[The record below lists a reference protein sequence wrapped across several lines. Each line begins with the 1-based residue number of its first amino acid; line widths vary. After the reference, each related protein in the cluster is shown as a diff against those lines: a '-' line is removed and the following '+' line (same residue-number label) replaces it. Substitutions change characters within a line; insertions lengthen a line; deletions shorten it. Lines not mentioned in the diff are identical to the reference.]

1 MSQMTW
7 TYIADDGSLHK
18 IGLFHGDNTGHLL
31 IYCNASILVI
41 DFGVRTNR
49 NYSFFINDEL
59 CDIAVEE
66 NEGKFSY
73 GFKVDQITDTPRNR
87 GRRRLIREEVKQS
100 LVIGAIFI
108 LFIILVA
115 YLVFRFNS

>member
-7 TYIADDGSLHK
+7 TYIADDGTRHK
-18 IGLFHGDNTGHLL
+18 VGLFHGDNTGHLL
-31 IYCNASILVI
+31 IYCNATIMVI
-41 DFGVRTNR
+41 DFAVRSTR

-66 NEGKFSY
+66 KEGKFYY
-73 GFKVDQITDTPRNR
+73 GFKIDQITDTPRNR
-87 GRRRLIREEVKQS
+87 VRRNLFRAEVKRS
-100 LVIGAIFI
+100 LILGAIFI
-108 LFIILVA
+108 LLILLVV

>member
-7 TYIADDGSLHK
+7 TYIADDGSRHK
-18 IGLFHGDNTGHLL
+18 VGLFHGDNTGHLM
-31 IYCNASILVI
+31 IYCNANIMVI
-41 DFGVRTNR
+41 DFSVLSSR

-87 GRRRLIREEVKQS
+87 VRRKRIRGEVQQS
-100 LVIGAIFI
+100 LIIGAVFI
-108 LFIILVA
+108 LAIILVG

>member
-18 IGLFHGDNTGHLL
+18 VGLFHGDNTGHLL
-31 IYCNASILVI
+31 IYCNASIMVI
-41 DFGVRTNR
+41 DFSVHTTR

-59 CDIAVEE
+59 CDIEVEE
-66 NEGKFSY
+66 KEGKFYY

-87 GRRRLIREEVKQS
+87 VRRRLIREEVRQS
-100 LVIGAIFI
+100 LLLGAILIVVI
-108 LFIILVA
+108 LLATWLI
-115 YLVFRFNS
+115 FRFNS